1 MVKIKLL
8 LLILLFGAIPNFLWA
23 YTKDQIV
30 SFDGNQTHYQVIEPD
45 GQAGITPTL
54 RYLSTKKKGPLVIPA
69 QVPDGKGVTFTV
81 VATGYVPGYNNY
93 EVTSVKLPSTVKT
106 IGQYSFYNVKE
117 LIEIEIPAT
126 VEKIDNLGW
135 LGPRKNPIYKVDPN
149 NPNYCSDN
157 DGALYTKDKTQLFS
171 VPSNIGNKVADKT
184 YKVAESVTK
193 IYNGAF
199 DTDMDLTKIV
209 LPKNLQ
215 EVVSEHPSIVATNSL
230 EKFEMPEGGN
240 TKFKVVDGVLF
251 NKEKHSLISFPR
263 NHPATEY
270 TVPDDITSIAQYSIL
285 SNRNLTS
292 FKFNKVN
299 DVGWNAIASA
309 QKLKTITI
317 SPTLTQTGLAKGAIA
332 ECKAL
337 EKYEV
342 EAGNPDF
349 IAEDGVLFSKDKKQL
364 YFYPPAKEGTT
375 YTIPASVEIVKAK
388 AFQGAL
394 KITSV
399 TVPTNVKTIES
410 DAFRN
415 MENVL
420 TVDFTKPSST
430 TEING
435 NAFWGCKKLKTATL
449 PSEITTLRQ
458 LFTDCLELETV
469 NVPNGSKIK
478 EIVNDAFGTNKKLKK
493 FNFEGSCDLETI
505 HSNAFANAESL
516 ESFNFPKSIKNI
528 ERNAFTGC
536 SSMTTVTFDPEAA
549 IEKIGAGAFADC
561 GLNNISIPKKVTTIE
576 REAFRNCKALKVIN
590 IEQYTTN
597 INAEAFKYCDNL
609 TDINIHKE
617 NTKYSSVD
625 GYLLSPDKKTLI
637 LFPPGK
643 ANSKFTLLPPSIEK
657 IGDNSFFNCE
667 KLTNVTI
674 PNKVKEIGLR
684 AFGLCKNLKTITFLC
699 DVMIDPN
706 MINQK
711 QNEMSFDDGTQTNG
725 ESMFNN
731 ITINVRKER
740 YNDYANNTFYQKFKG
755 IKKSFEVGKEEYIAM
770 SDNSV
775 NMLKTKREDHTFV
788 LPTEIENEG
797 KKYAVNLIGDYAFEG
812 VNNKIKEVVVKKNV
826 EYIGAKAFVTKTN
839 NGKLESTVENV
850 FFIESQPTEKML
862 STTRFELDETET
874 NYNEFAPTT
883 KVYVK
888 KSALPIYTE
897 KWNKKVYDRAI
908 HKFKVSPFNFISQI
922 GYKIP
927 AKNFITNKYGTFA
940 REFDTDFSAYKA
952 EKNNTDVAA
961 FVSKIEDIKRGQGDY
976 GNAPYLVRMTSVDV
990 NGGVRGNYG
999 YVPAGT
1005 GVLLKVLDKEATP
1018 DDFFYTIGEKDDKE
1032 YTINN
1037 NVMHGITVNPRSVSA
1052 TEGGGPVY
1060 VIAKKKGIFEKLTQP
1075 VQFPIHKAYAS
1086 LGNIPAGAK
1095 VMFSFSDDDSSTTG
1109 IMSVDAEKPAD
1120 NVYYNLNGQ
1129 RVTTPQR
1136 GIFIQNGRKVIV
1148 K

>member
-1 MVKIKLL
+1 M
-8 LLILLFGAIPNFLWA
+8 
-23 YTKDQIV
+23 
-30 SFDGNQTHYQVIEPD
+30 
-45 GQAGITPTL
+45 
-54 RYLSTKKKGPLVIPA
+54 
-69 QVPDGKGVTFTV
+69 
-81 VATGYVPGYNNY
+81 
-93 EVTSVKLPSTVKT
+93 
-106 IGQYSFYNVKE
+106 
-117 LIEIEIPAT
+117 
-126 VEKIDNLGW
+126 
-135 LGPRKNPIYKVDPN
+135 
-149 NPNYCSDN
+149 
-157 DGALYTKDKTQLFS
+157 
-171 VPSNIGNKVADKT
+171 
-184 YKVAESVTK
+184 
-193 IYNGAF
+193 
-199 DTDMDLTKIV
+199 
-209 LPKNLQ
+209 
-215 EVVSEHPSIVATNSL
+215 
-230 EKFEMPEGGN
+230 
-240 TKFKVVDGVLF
+240 
-251 NKEKHSLISFPR
+251 
-263 NHPATEY
+263 
-270 TVPDDITSIAQYSIL
+270 
-285 SNRNLTS
+285 
-292 FKFNKVN
+292 
-299 DVGWNAIASA
+299 GWNAIASA

-826 EYIGAKAFVTKTN
+826 EYIGAKAFVTNKDKN
-839 NGKLESTVENV
+839 NLQSTVESV
-850 FFIESQPTEKML
+850 FFIESEPTAKML
-862 STTRFELDETET
+862 STTRFELDETKE

-888 KSALPIYTE
+888 KTALPIYKE
-897 KWNKKVYDRAI
+897 KWNKKVYDLNN
-908 HKFKVSPFNFISQI
+908 HKYKESDFNFIGQI
-922 GYKIP
+922 DYKIP
-927 AKNFITNKYGTFA
+927 AKDLITNKYGTFA

-952 EKNNTDVAA
+952 ENHNTDVAA
-961 FVSKIEDIKRGQGDY
+961 FVSKKTDIKPGNGDY
-976 GNAPYLVRMTSVDV
+976 GTSTYHVVMTSIDV
-990 NGGVRGNYG
+990 NGGVSNHYG
-999 YVPAGT
+999 YVPAET
-1005 GVLLKVLDKEATP
+1005 GVLLKILDKDATP
-1018 DDFFYTIGEKDDKE
+1018 ADFFYTIGEKDDVK
-1032 YTINN
+1032 YTING
-1037 NVMHGITVNPRSVSA
+1037 NVMRGITVNPRSVSA
-1052 TEGGGPVY
+1052 TEGGGSVY

-1075 VQFPIHKAYAS
+1075 VQFPIHKAYAL

-1136 GIFIQNGRKVIV
+1136 GIYIQNGRKVIV

>member
-1 MVKIKLL
+1 MIKIKLL

-30 SFDGNQTHYQVIEPD
+30 SFDGDQTHYQVIQPD
-45 GQAGITPTL
+45 GEAGKTPTL
-54 RYLSTKKKGPLVIPA
+54 RYIATKVKGALVIPET
-69 QVPDGKGVTFTV
+69 VSDGKGVTFTV

-93 EVTSVKLPSTVKT
+93 DVTSIKLPSTVKT
-106 IGQYSFYNVKE
+106 IGSYSFYNVKE

-126 VEKIDNLGW
+126 VEKIENLGW

-157 DGALYTKDKTQLFS
+157 DGALYTKDKGELFS
-171 VPSNIGNKVADKT
+171 VPSNIGVKVANKT
-184 YKVAESVTK
+184 YNVNESVTK

-215 EVVSEHPSIVATNSL
+215 EVVTEHPSIVSTNSL

-251 NKEKHSLISFPR
+251 NKEKNSLICFPR
-263 NHPATEY
+263 NHPTTEY
-270 TVPDDITSIAQYSIL
+270 TVPADITSIAQYSIL
-285 SNRNLTS
+285 ANRNLTS
-292 FKFNKVN
+292 FKFNKVK

-309 QKLKTITI
+309 HKLKTITI

-342 EAGNPDF
+342 ENGNPDF
-349 IAEDGVLFSKDKKQL
+349 VAEDGVLFSKDKKQL

-375 YTIPASVEIVKAK
+375 YTIPASVETVKAK

-458 LFTDCLELETV
+458 IFTDCLELETV

-493 FNFEGSCDLETI
+493 INFEGTCDLETI
-505 HSNAFANAESL
+505 GTNAFANAVEL
-516 ESFNFPKSIKNI
+516 ESFDFPKSIKEI
-528 ERNAFTGC
+528 KRNAFSGC
-536 SSMTTVTFDPEAA
+536 SKMATVKFDEDAA

-561 GLNNISIPKKVTTIE
+561 GLTTISIPKKVKAIE
-576 REAFRNCKALKVIN
+576 REACRNCKALKVIN
-590 IEQYTTN
+590 VEQYTET
-597 INAEAFKYCDNL
+597 IHPEAFKYCDNL

-617 NTKYSSVD
+617 NTKYSSID

-674 PNKVKEIGLR
+674 PNKVKEIGYR

-699 DVMIDPN
+699 DKMIDPS
-706 MINQK
+706 MINQA
-711 QNEMSFDDGTQTNG
+711 QNEMSFDDGTQAPN
-725 ESMFNN
+725 MFDH
-731 ITINVRKER
+731 ITINVRKEL
-740 YNDYANNTFYQKFKG
+740 YDQYANTPFYKNFKG
-755 IKKSFEVGKEEYIAM
+755 GVNKSFEVGKEEYIAM

-788 LPTEIENEG
+788 LPTKIQHGG
-797 KKYAVNLIGDYAFEG
+797 KDYEVNLIGDYAFEG

-826 EYIGAKAFVTKTN
+826 EYIGAKAFVTNKDKN
-839 NGKLESTVENV
+839 NLQSTVESV
-850 FFIESQPTEKML
+850 FFIESEPTAKML
-862 STTRFELDETET
+862 STTRFELDETQE

-888 KSALPIYTE
+888 KSALEKYTKE
-897 KWNKKVYDRAI
+897 WNKKVYDRDI
-908 HKFKVSPFNFISQI
+908 HDYKVSPFNFIGQI
-922 GYKIP
+922 DYKIP
-927 AKNFITNKYGTFA
+927 AKDFITNKYGTFA

-952 EKNNTDVAA
+952 ENHNTEVAA

-990 NGGVRGNYG
+990 NGGVSGHYG
-999 YVPAGT
+999 YVPANT
-1005 GVLLKVLDKEATP
+1005 GVLLKVLDKDATP
-1018 DDFFYTIGEKDDKE
+1018 ADFFYTIGEKDDKE

-1037 NVMHGITVNPRSVSA
+1037 NVMHGITVNPRSVSP
-1052 TEGGGPVY
+1052 TEKGGPVY

-1075 VQFPIHKAYAS
+1075 VQFPIHKAYAL

-1120 NVYYNLNGQ
+1120 NIYYNLNGQ

-1136 GIFIQNGRKVIV
+1136 GIYIQNGRKVIV